1 MVQRTA
7 LLVTLGMAL
16 VGCGLMEGVGTAER
30 AVATF
35 HEQYNAGSFGEM
47 YDASAEDLR
56 ATDARNEFVSTM
68 TSLRTKLG
76 SIRGTARIGFDSRI
90 DSSGT
95 FVALEYETDFD
106 NGVGTEEFGWEIS
119 DGRARLLS
127 YDVSSKALLR

>member
-95 FVALEYETDFD
+95 FVALSTRP
-106 NGVGTEEFGWEIS
+106 TSTTAWERRNS
-119 DGRARLLS
+119 DGRSRMDEPGCSATT
-127 YDVSSKALLR
+127 